1 MKNKTLQIIKKYG
14 LIERDSHI
22 IVGLSGGPD
31 SVCLFDVLFRIA
43 EENPQLNWKLYAV
56 HVNHKLREGAAE
68 EDQRYVEELC
78 AARKVPCRVA
88 VTDCKALA
96 AELGMTS
103 EEAGRKYRGAASL
116 QVTVRPAQSLFRKKK
131 SSSPLRIMPTT
142 SARQYF
148 SA

>member
-103 EEAGRKYRGAASL
+103 EEAGRKARYDA
-116 QVTVRPAQSLFRKKK
+116 FRRK
-131 SSSPLRIMPTT
+131 R
-142 SARQYF
+142 
-148 SA
+148 